1 MGYEMKKVFILL
13 VLLVLILPTAT
24 QAETLTG
31 NAGNVE
37 YASDTAKGLQFAKIC
52 AEHADNTGAHCP
64 FWRFF
69 VYYEATMVVYLNK
82 IGDQTYAL
90 GQVAQTE
97 FKRWM
102 RQWVKGMNGV
112 FGGPCTVTLKESDG
126 TTVGYAKTSL
136 FGGEIKVE
144 FY

>member
-1 MGYEMKKVFILL
+1 MKKVFILL
-13 VLLVLILPTAT
+13 VLLVLIFPTAI

-37 YASDTAKGLQFAKIC
+37 YASDTAKGLEFAKIC
-52 AEHADNTGAHCP
+52 AEHAHSTGANCP

-69 VYYEATMVVYLNK
+69 VLHETTMAVYLNR

-90 GQVAQTE
+90 GQIAQTQ

-102 RQWVKGMNGV
+102 RQWVKGMNRV
-112 FGGPCTVTLKESDG
+112 FGGPCSVTLKESDG
-126 TTVGYAKTSL
+126 TTVGYARTSL